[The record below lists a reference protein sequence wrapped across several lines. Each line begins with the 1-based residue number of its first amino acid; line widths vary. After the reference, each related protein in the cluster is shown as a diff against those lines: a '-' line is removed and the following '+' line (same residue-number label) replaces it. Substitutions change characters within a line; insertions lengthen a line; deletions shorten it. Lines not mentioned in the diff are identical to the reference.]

1 MSGFPGT
8 KCKPITPLI
17 TSIHLLSVAAHIKW
31 LFSYKKKKI
40 YTYIIWKQPFLVTG
54 YCTMTILAV
63 FFSLLSMCNIICD
76 NVELDAEADTDI
88 PDDFAF

>member
-1 MSGFPGT
+1 MAFQLQ
-8 KCKPITPLI
+8 KI
-17 TSIHLLSVAAHIKW
+17 
-31 LFSYKKKKI
+31 YI